1 MLYNYRVQALLKV
14 FHYPQKPDADNELKR
29 TPSTST
35 IATDSEVDGYTF
47 YETDSEKEFQLQ
59 INPTA
64 QKASHHPLDR
74 AIEVIAVTKRPT
86 AGEEVESSVAVY
98 VNTAQ
103 SKQPLPQSGKRIW
116 KLSSN

>member
-1 MLYNYRVQALLKV
+1 M
-14 FHYPQKPDADNELKR
+14 R

-35 IATDSEVDGYTF
+35 IASDSEVDGYTF

-64 QKASHHPLDR
+64 QKASHPSLDR
-74 AIEVIAVTKRPT
+74 AIEVIAVAKRPT
-86 AGEEVESSVAVY
+86 PGEEVESSVAVF

-103 SKQPLPQSGKRIW
+103 NKQLLSSSGKKVW
-116 KLSSN
+116 KISK